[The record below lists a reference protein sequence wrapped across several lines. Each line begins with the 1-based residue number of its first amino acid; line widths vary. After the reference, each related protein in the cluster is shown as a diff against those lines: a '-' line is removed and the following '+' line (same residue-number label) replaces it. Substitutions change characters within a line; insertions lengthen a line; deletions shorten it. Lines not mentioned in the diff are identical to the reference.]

1 MITVTVN
8 GKPFETP
15 SGANVHGLLE
25 ALGLPQQGT
34 LVERNGVAL
43 FARDFG
49 STPVAEDDRF
59 EVVRIAAGG

>member
-15 SGANVHGLLE
+15 SGASVHGLLE

-43 FARDFG
+43 FPRRLREYA
-49 STPVAEDDRF
+49 VAEDDRF